1 MFFNNE
7 PDFSAKILHI
17 IKSMPPEKTDIIHFL
32 KLAENIPVIDVRS
45 PREFEAGH
53 IPGAF
58 NIPLFDN
65 EERAIVGTTY
75 QNEGRIPALI
85 EGLRLSGTS
94 MHQKLNEALQQ
105 AVNGK
110 LLVHCWRGGMRSE
123 AMAWLFSLGGVE
135 VQILEDGYRAYRHH
149 VLSTVTAKRKMI
161 ILSGMTGSGKTEIL
175 RLLKEKGQQVI
186 DLEGLANHKGS
197 AFGALGQLP
206 QPSTEQFVND
216 LFTKWRD
223 LQQVIPVWLE
233 DESRN
238 IGTVFLP
245 EAFYLN
251 MQETVTIVLMM
262 DLHTRLPRLMEEY
275 SNYPA
280 DSLKA
285 SVLKI
290 SKRLGGDKTK
300 EAIAAI
306 ESGNIA
312 KAIEISLCYY
322 DKAYQFSLKKKSS
335 KNVISVETSTDDI
348 GINAMKV
355 LEAAEEI

>member
-1 MFFNNE
+1 
-7 PDFSAKILHI
+7 
-17 IKSMPPEKTDIIHFL
+17 MPSEKTDIIHFL
-32 KLAENIPVIDVRS
+32 QLAENIPVIDVRS
-45 PREFEAGH
+45 PGEFEAGH

-65 EERAIVGTTY
+65 AERAIVGTKY
-75 QNEGRIPALI
+75 QKEGRIPAII
-85 EGLRLSGTS
+85 EGLRISGTS
-94 MHQKLNEALQQ
+94 MHKKLDEALQKT
-105 AVNGK
+105 VNGK
-110 LLVHCWRGGMRSE
+110 LMVHCWRGGMRSE
-123 AMAWLFSLGGVE
+123 AMAWLFSLGGIGTQV
-135 VQILEDGYRAYRHH
+135 LEGGYRSYRHH
-149 VLSTVTAKRKMI
+149 VLSTLSAKRKMI
-161 ILSGMTGSGKTEIL
+161 ILGGMTGSGKTEIL
-175 RLLKEKGQQVI
+175 RMLKNKGQQVI

-223 LQQVIPVWLE
+223 LPQDIPVWLE

-251 MQETVTIVLMM
+251 MQKTATIVLMM
-262 DLHTRLPRLMEEY
+262 DIHTRLPRLMEEY

-285 SVLKI
+285 SVNKI

-300 EAIAAI
+300 DAIAAI

-322 DKAYQFSLKKKSS
+322 DKAYQFSLKKKSAE
-335 KNVISVETSTDDI
+335 NVILVETNTDDVE
-348 GINAMKV
+348 INAMKV
-355 LEAAEEI
+355 LEAAGMI